1 MSDETKP
8 QVKTDKRTQAIRQ
21 AWTEFSRS
29 LGQIKGRISNLK
41 DTKEENER
49 TKKLKS
55 IQQAI
60 NSHK

>member
-1 MSDETKP
+1 MSDEAKQPT
-8 QVKTDKRTQAIRQ
+8 KTDSRTQAIKQ
-21 AWTEFSRS
+21 AWTEFSRN

-41 DTKEENER
+41 ETKEENER

-60 NSHK
+60 KSHK